1 MDAQHL
7 PTLIYILPTLIY
19 IGVENS
25 IKLMTVVETLQSI
38 TKN

>member
-7 PTLIYILPTLIY
+7 PTLIYK
-19 IGVENS
+19 GVENS
-25 IKLMTVVETLQSI
+25 IKLMTVVETRQSI